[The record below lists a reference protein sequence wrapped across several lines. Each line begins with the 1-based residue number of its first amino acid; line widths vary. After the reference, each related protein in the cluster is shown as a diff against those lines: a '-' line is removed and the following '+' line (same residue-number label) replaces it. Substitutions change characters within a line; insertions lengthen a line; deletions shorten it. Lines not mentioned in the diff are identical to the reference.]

1 MAASEPLDEAAV
13 ESLDRRYKPF
23 PASIE
28 WLTQSVNTSLW
39 DETGSLLST
48 ARNEAGEKDLD
59 QARQKVL
66 RAAAITTGAI
76 EGLYTADRGF
86 TITVAEQAVAWQQG
100 VEERGPLTREL
111 FEAQLE
117 AYNFALDAATGHT
130 PISEAWIR
138 NLHEVVTRPQSTYRV
153 HTSAGP
159 QDQPM
164 PKGEYKRYPNH
175 VVLSDGTVHVY
186 APVGETSPEMARLV
200 EVFGTQEF
208 QSAHPVLQASYSHY
222 ALTVIHPFAD
232 GNGRVARA
240 LGSVWLFR
248 SLSLPL
254 VIFTEQSGE
263 YLRSL
268 ASADKGDYAS
278 FVDFISE
285 RAVDSVM
292 LALEMLRRSKLALPQ
307 DSARNLRDLLGY
319 RPGVDH
325 VQIDQ
330 FGTTLLQTLAEELNT
345 TTSELDL
352 PSGISFNAVTQLIH
366 DVAPAVDGFRP
377 QATLPRARVVADFQ
391 SNPPANAHFQ
401 TIVWAYVSID
411 RSENFP
417 LAFAVNG
424 DILMQ
429 FRLSEV
435 QHGLTQAARYR
446 LRNLAEQMVGGALSE
461 LEKQARASL
470 DRAGYH
476 FDQ

>member
-1 MAASEPLDEAAV
+1 
-13 ESLDRRYKPF
+13 
-23 PASIE
+23 
-28 WLTQSVNTSLW
+28 
-39 DETGSLLST
+39 
-48 ARNEAGEKDLD
+48 
-59 QARQKVL
+59 
-66 RAAAITTGAI
+66 
-76 EGLYTADRGF
+76 
-86 TITVAEQAVAWQQG
+86 
-100 VEERGPLTREL
+100 
-111 FEAQLE
+111 
-117 AYNFALDAATGHT
+117 
-130 PISEAWIR
+130 
-138 NLHEVVTRPQSTYRV
+138 
-153 HTSAGP
+153 
-159 QDQPM
+159 
-164 PKGEYKRYPNH
+164 
-175 VVLSDGTVHVY
+175 
-186 APVGETSPEMARLV
+186 
-200 EVFGTQEF
+200 
-208 QSAHPVLQASYSHY
+208 
-222 ALTVIHPFAD
+222 
-232 GNGRVARA
+232 
-240 LGSVWLFR
+240 
-248 SLSLPL
+248 
-254 VIFTEQSGE
+254 
-263 YLRSL
+263 L